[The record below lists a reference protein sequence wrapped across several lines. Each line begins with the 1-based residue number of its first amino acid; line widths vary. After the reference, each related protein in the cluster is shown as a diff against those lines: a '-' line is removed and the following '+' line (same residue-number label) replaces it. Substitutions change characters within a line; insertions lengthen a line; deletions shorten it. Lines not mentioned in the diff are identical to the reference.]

1 MTDGFCASTCTVFSE
16 NLKWQGVKSLAFG
29 GQPQYGPM
37 QAIGGVKGAQA
48 AETSTFKSY
57 EKVSSLIQQSS
68 AEDDDPVLSTEQ
80 MKRYNETAPGLKTP
94 SLPISD
100 VGVNLLN
107 QYGPGDDSVPLQF
120 IYEPADC
127 RLFYTLENIN
137 EPATIWSTAARTYW
151 GKGQCVPG
159 SNKESNLSTTV
170 SVSLSLSLSSA
181 TPSAIPSSNA
191 LF

>member
-1 MTDGFCASTCTVFSE
+1 
-16 NLKWQGVKSLAFG
+16 
-29 GQPQYGPM
+29 M

-48 AETSTFKSY
+48 AEASTFKSY
-57 EKVSSLIQQSS
+57 EKFASLIQQSS
-68 AEDDDPVLSTEQ
+68 AEDDDPILSTEQ

-120 IYEPADC
+120 VYEPADC

-159 SNKESNLSTTV
+159 SNKESTLSTTV
-170 SVSLSLSLSSA
+170 SVSVSLSLSSG
-181 TPSAIPSSNA
+181 TPSSSSSA